1 MCQRV
6 RPLVGVD
13 DRGVGVCGPCSGDER
28 SWTCSD
34 CGRVDLLQGSRCL
47 ACVVESRVAEL
58 LTGPSGYIDPQLEG
72 IRTYLTDDTTPDRA
86 LGIIRDAQWVQL
98 LRELVAAQR
107 PPTHELLDELPA
119 GSPANHLRTVLE
131 HTGVIEP
138 RPDDLGS
145 LDAWLRDFLSAVPR
159 QDAQLLRTYAQWWIL
174 PRTRRRATRHGT
186 TANTPKY
193 VRTRVETAAHFLAWL
208 RANDRTL
215 TEATQHDVDT
225 WIESGASTRRRLRDF
240 LKWTHARGLSAALR
254 VHWLGREGLAE
265 HVLGDA
271 DRWSLLRRCLGD
283 ESLSLDLRVAGA
295 LVLLYGQIPTR
306 IAELTADRISTSG
319 TDTFLA
325 LRNQPVLLP
334 PPLATLVVE
343 LANRSASPQ
352 RGRPEASGWLFP
364 GARPGTHI
372 YAGRLATAL
381 NQAGIYVRSG
391 RGGALTALAG
401 DLPAPVLAEI
411 LGLSVT
417 TATRWTALANHDNAE
432 YVAARIKVPP
442 P

>member
-1 MCQRV
+1 MCQLV

-28 SWTCSD
+28 DWTCSV
-34 CGRVDLLQGSRCL
+34 CGQVDLLLGSRCL
-47 ACVVESRVAEL
+47 ACTVEREVAEL
-58 LTGPSGYIDPQLEG
+58 LTSPSGHIDPQLNG
-72 IRTYLTDDTTPDRA
+72 IRVHLLADYTPDRT
-86 LGIIRDAQWVQL
+86 LGIIRYTEWVRL
-98 LRELVAAQR
+98 LRELIATQR
-107 PPTHELLDELPA
+107 PLTHEVLDELPT
-119 GSPANHLRTVLE
+119 GSPANHLRIVLE

-138 RPDDLGS
+138 RADDLGF

-159 QDAQLLRTYAQWWIL
+159 QDAHLLRTYAKWSIL
-174 PRTRRRATRHGT
+174 PRTRRRATRLGT

-208 RANDRTL
+208 RDNDRTL
-215 TEATQHDVDT
+215 TQTTQHDVDT
-225 WIESGASTRRRLRDF
+225 WIESGASTRRRIRDF
-240 LKWTHARGLSAALR
+240 LKWTHARGLSAALH

-265 HVLGDA
+265 HVLD
-271 DRWSLLRRCLGD
+271 DDERWTLLRRCLRDDG
-283 ESLSLDLRVAGA
+283 LPLHLRVAGA
-295 LVLLYGQIPTR
+295 LVLLYGQILTR
-306 IAELTADRISTSG
+306 IVELTIDRISTSD
-319 TDTFLA
+319 TDTYLT

-334 PPLATLVVE
+334 PPLATLIVE
-343 LANRSASPQ
+343 LANHSASRQ
-352 RGRPEASGWLFP
+352 SRPEASGWLFP
-364 GARPGTHI
+364 GTRPGTHI

-432 YVAARIKVPP
+432 YVAARIAAPP